1 MKLPGRLKIR
11 HQVSTGCADVIHLRV
26 DDEERQNWLAFKA
39 DPPLPLALMGKAA
52 RLFPAFWARI
62 HCHNSSTVK
71 DE

>member
-1 MKLPGRLKIR
+1 MKLPSRLKIR

-52 RLFPAFWARI
+52 RLFLAF
-62 HCHNSSTVK
+62 
-71 DE
+71 